1 MFYIKSIDKSVRQV
15 LVGDTVDNVDELHPY
30 GAVAQAV
37 FELNI
42 PIKGVERK
50 ENGVI
55 TFKVY
60 HPKLSE
66 SVTVSGDGNYRF
78 EDDTP
83 VERHFKDLSFHE
95 KCKVLAVSMDLLTA
109 VADYLAYDTDDG
121 VEFLDGFDC
130 YGFNWNCDAVVNGSP
145 VSVLIEV
152 ISNDAIGLESVEPLT
167 IGTGGINVHLNN
179 ECIFDFPISTDK
191 SAREQVEKFKA
202 QFLRDCDGHILM
214 EK

>member
-1 MFYIKSIDKSVRQV
+1 MFYVKSIDKSLRQI
-15 LVGDTVDNVDELHPY
+15 LVGDTTDNIDEVHSY

-50 ENGVI
+50 ENGAI
-55 TFKVY
+55 FFKVY

-95 KCKVLAVSMDLLTA
+95 KCKVLAVSMDLLIA
-109 VADYLAYDTDDG
+109 VADLLGWDTDDG
-121 VEFLDGFDC
+121 VEFFDGFDC
-130 YGFNWNCDAVVNGSP
+130 YGFNWNCDAVVKGSL

-152 ISNDAIGLESVEPLT
+152 ISNDAIDLESIEPLT
-167 IGTGGINVHLNN
+167 VGTGGINIHLDN
-179 ECIFDFPISTDK
+179 ECIFDFPISTEK
-191 SAREQVEKFKA
+191 SAREQVDKFKA
-202 QFLRDCDGHILM
+202 QFGKDCGGCILM
-214 EK
+214 ED